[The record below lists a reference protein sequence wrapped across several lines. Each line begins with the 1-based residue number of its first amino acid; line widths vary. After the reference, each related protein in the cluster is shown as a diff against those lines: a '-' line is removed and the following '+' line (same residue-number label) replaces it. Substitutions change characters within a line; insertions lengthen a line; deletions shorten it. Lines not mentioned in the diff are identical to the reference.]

1 MVILEITLWI
11 IIYEP
16 NKQFFFL
23 KNAHEYL
30 IRIIIVISVLCNFY
44 IVFLN

>member
-1 MVILEITLWI
+1 MVILEITLCI

-23 KNAHEYL
+23 KKAHEYL
-30 IRIIIVISVLCNFY
+30 IRIIIFISVLCNFY